1 MVNTSTTDS
10 ITMFKLNSKL
20 IAFTALV
27 CSAGLGMAQDN
38 QALIDVLIQKG
49 ILNQEEAAN
58 IQKDLAKSAAASQSK
73 TVISGRLYIDVS
85 DVTAKTD
92 AGVKVDPSGF
102 GTDVKR
108 FYLGVTHQFD
118 NMWSYNI
125 NTDSGFSSSTGA
137 TSTFIKT
144 AYVQAKFSPAAIVQV
159 GSANQPWIPFV
170 EDAFTLRYVEKT
182 VTDRLGVGSSADW
195 GVHFLGTSNMV
206 SYNFAMVNGGGY
218 KNPTR
223 TNSVDWEGR
232 VSIEPTKGLIFA
244 VGGYSGYLG
253 KDSNSAPARQKASRV
268 SLLASYST
276 SKLNFGLE
284 YFTEDNWSN
293 TTGVASDSGDGYSA
307 WGQYKFDKI
316 WSAFGR
322 IEHDKMSKDLHPSMR
337 DNAYIL
343 GVQYAAIKG
352 VMLSLVYK
360 NDNIDHPTSA
370 STVTDYSEIGMYSE
384 IRF

>member
-1 MVNTSTTDS
+1 
-10 ITMFKLNSKL
+10 MFKLNSKL
-20 IAFTALV
+20 FAMAAFV
-27 CSAGLGMAQDN
+27 CSAGLAMAQDSKT
-38 QALIDVLIQKG
+38 LIDVLIQKG
-49 ILNQEEAAN
+49 ILNQEEAAK
-58 IQKDLAKSAAASQSK
+58 IQQEITKTASASQSK
-73 TVISGRLYIDVS
+73 TVISGRIYVDVS
-85 DVTAKTD
+85 DVSAKTD

-125 NTDSGFSSSTGA
+125 NTDSGYSSGTGA
-137 TSTFIKT
+137 TSTYIKT
-144 AYVQAKFSPAAIVQV
+144 AYVQAKFSPEAIVQI
-159 GSANQPWIPFV
+159 GSANEPWIPFV

-182 VTDRLGVGSSADW
+182 ITDRLGVGNSADW
-195 GVHFLGTSNMV
+195 GVHFLGTNNMV

-218 KNPTR
+218 KNPSR

-232 VSIEPTKGLIFA
+232 VSIEPTKGLVFA

-253 KDSNSAPARQKASRV
+253 KDSNAAPAKQKASRV
-268 SLLASYST
+268 SLLAAYST
-276 SKLNFGLE
+276 SKLNLGLE
-284 YFTEDNWSN
+284 YFTEDNWGN

-316 WSAFGR
+316 WSVFGR
-322 IEHDKMSKDLHPSMR
+322 YEHDQLSKDLHPSLR

-370 STVTDYSEIGMYSE
+370 STVTNYSEIGMYSE